1 MPESDQ
7 VALYFLFSEEEDGS
21 GRKVYVGQTG
31 DLRARLAKHHKEKE
45 FWEKALVRKR
55 PVKAPV
61 VFCLREARCDFT
73 RRSRKWGRNR
83 EGLSGNN
90 WLFAGSARAGVRAA
104 AIQTLLGTARM
115 NGLDPYAWLKDT
127 LEKLPTWPIQ

>member
-73 RRSRKWGRNR
+73 RRHITGSAAICGANDSRKPLCGKYR
-83 EGLSGNN
+83 L
-90 WLFAGSARAGVRAA
+90 
-104 AIQTLLGTARM
+104 
-115 NGLDPYAWLKDT
+115 
-127 LEKLPTWPIQ
+127 